1 MDVGA
6 WLSRLGLKQYEP
18 LFESNDI
25 DAEVLP
31 SLTAE
36 DLISIGITSVGHRRN
51 CWRPLPR

>member
-1 MDVGA
+1 VDVGA